1 MHCQKSN
8 PPDPPQVKTEV
19 EAPAPGRKRQE
30 VRTGYIRTRDNKI
43 YFVYGCPT
51 PPLERMHSQYL
62 SSHFKRVIN
71 PSRAND
77 YGQAEVRVS
86 IAGDDM
92 SVGGTW
98 TAYAFVIGKRNH
110 FLLSEKEK
118 KEYFEKDPDRRG
130 SGTLGDFSVCNGCG
144 KEKPLVIQ
152 RNGKSQIAIQDWIS
166 HKLRCR
172 RLQ

>member
-1 MHCQKSN
+1 MVVPLLLLK
-8 PPDPPQVKTEV
+8 
-19 EAPAPGRKRQE
+19 KRIHIH
-30 VRTGYIRTRDNKI
+30 T
-43 YFVYGCPT
+43 
-51 PPLERMHSQYL
+51 LQYL
-62 SSHFKRVIN
+62 YSHFKRVIN

-110 FLLSEKEK
+110 FLLSDKEK

-130 SGTLGDFSVCNGCG
+130 SGTLGHFSVCNGCG
-144 KEKPLVIQ
+144 KEKSI
-152 RNGKSQIAIQDWIS
+152 RNEDGRVVLQAWLA
-166 HKLRCR
+166 HKLRCKP
-172 RLQ
+172 LQYVFLQDLSILSFLKLILNINLQEPA